1 MTDPKEIN
9 EEVSEEISMADLESI
24 NGGFIL
30 DGKGIDS
37 TLLGKGKGKC
47 DFSTKS
53 HGSGSGMTM
62 QDWEKEN
69 RCK

>member
-1 MTDPKEIN
+1 MTDPKGIN

-30 DGKGIDS
+30 DCKGTDFN
-37 TLLGKGKGKC
+37 LLGKGKC

-53 HGSGSGMTM
+53 HCSGSATTM
-62 QDWEKEN
+62 QDW
-69 RCK
+69 

>member
-9 EEVSEEISMADLESI
+9 EEVSEEISMDDLESI
-24 NGGFIL
+24 NGGFTL
-30 DGKGIDS
+30 DGKGTDFN
-37 TLLGKGKGKC
+37 LLGKGKC

-53 HGSGSGMTM
+53 HGSGSGKTM

-69 RCK
+69 PCK